1 MNKYIKH
8 AYYQIN
14 KKIFFLCIFTSIH
27 IWGQT
32 HLYNNTKVD
41 SLTFINTRKALN
53 NLSTGNYK
61 KMVFSYK
68 DKELPYR
75 FLQPQNV
82 DGKKKYPL
90 IITFHN
96 STRIGHDNENQ
107 LEPLARIWLRDEIY
121 SRYNCFVIVPQF
133 GERSS
138 NYSENNEGILTSKPS
153 ENVLALPELI
163 KKITTEYP
171 EIDKNRIYLVG
182 YSMGASTAQDLLNIA
197 PETFA
202 AIVSIAGVPNF
213 SNLNTI
219 RNKKIW
225 LIHGGED
232 NENPYAGSEVLYKK
246 LKGNKNLL
254 FTTYTYL
261 NHNNITIPFLL
272 NDEIPKWLF
281 GKRK

>member
-1 MNKYIKH
+1 
-8 AYYQIN
+8 
-14 KKIFFLCIFTSIH
+14 
-27 IWGQT
+27 
-32 HLYNNTKVD
+32 
-41 SLTFINTRKALN
+41 
-53 NLSTGNYK
+53 
-61 KMVFSYK
+61 MVFSYK

-75 FLQPQNV
+75 FLLPQNV

-121 SRYNCFVIVPQF
+121 SRYNCFVIAPQF

-202 AIVSIAGVPNF
+202 AIVSLPEFQIF
-213 SNLNTI
+213 FRI
-219 RNKKIW
+219 
-225 LIHGGED
+225 LIQ
-232 NENPYAGSEVLYKK
+232 
-246 LKGNKNLL
+246 
-254 FTTYTYL
+254 
-261 NHNNITIPFLL
+261 
-272 NDEIPKWLF
+272 
-281 GKRK
+281 